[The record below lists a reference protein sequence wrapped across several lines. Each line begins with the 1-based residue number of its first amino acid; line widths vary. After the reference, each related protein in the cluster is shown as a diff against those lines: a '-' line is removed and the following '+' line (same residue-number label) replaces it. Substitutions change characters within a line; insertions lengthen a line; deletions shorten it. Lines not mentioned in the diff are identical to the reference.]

1 MKFGKDLKKQK
12 GFSEDKEGDIENQV
26 IAVDKVEQ
34 ENSRNLYNSKLLV
47 SPEDGEE
54 NESIF
59 FKTLDDELN
68 KTNSFY
74 KDKVDEAI
82 GEAALLKKQ
91 MEVLVALR
99 IKVINPNFDGS
110 SSLKCLSMDISNL
123 APSKIIPPARSKTVV
138 QLNCAGIW
146 EMDRELGVEMS
157 SKSQLEPGSSSGDA
171 VLILT
176 TTKIESFPKEFGN
189 PSMKSIEIQ
198 DHACLG

>member
-12 GFSEDKEGDIENQV
+12 VPEWTEAYVDYHGLKRILQEIRNSIENKPNRPRASQKTLSLFMDFGASSGHASNLEKDGDIENQV

-34 ENSRNLYNSKLLV
+34 ENSRNLYSSKLLV
-47 SPEDGEE
+47 SSEDGEE

-91 MEVLVALR
+91 MEALVALR

-123 APSKIIPPARSKTVV
+123 APSKIIPPARSKTV
-138 QLNCAGIW
+138 G
-146 EMDRELGVEMS
+146 G
-157 SKSQLEPGSSSGDA
+157 
-171 VLILT
+171 
-176 TTKIESFPKEFGN
+176 
-189 PSMKSIEIQ
+189 
-198 DHACLG
+198 